1 MCEVFAWV
9 CFAISVQTLAV
20 FIFITAGGAQMA
32 IWAQGKHKRLRKV
45 GAASSQAPVSSRALI
60 AAQVKASGASLHAVC
75 NVAVV

>member
-20 FIFITAGGAQMA
+20 FIFIAAGTAQMC

-45 GAASSQAPVSSRALI
+45 GVASSQAPWPQLNQII
-60 AAQVKASGASLHAVC
+60 ACSPAAGFQILLDMQI
-75 NVAVV
+75 VA